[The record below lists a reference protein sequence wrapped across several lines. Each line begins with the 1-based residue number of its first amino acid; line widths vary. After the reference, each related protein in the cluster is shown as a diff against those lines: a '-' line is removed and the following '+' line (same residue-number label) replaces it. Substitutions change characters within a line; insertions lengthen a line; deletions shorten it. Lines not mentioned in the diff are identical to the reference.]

1 MMQTMSEPRQTDAAD
16 VPLDEKTREAIREG
30 LAQAERREF
39 VPDETVQAYNKRHG
53 I

>member
-1 MMQTMSEPRQTDAAD
+1 MPKRQPPDAAD

-30 LAQAERREF
+30 LAQARRGEF
-39 VPDETVQAYNKRHG
+39 VPDEAVKG

>member
-1 MMQTMSEPRQTDAAD
+1 MRFMRNPPPPDEAD

-30 LAQAERREF
+30 LAQAECEEF
-39 VPDETVQAYNKRHG
+39 VSDDVVKRSNKRHG

>member
-1 MMQTMSEPRQTDAAD
+1 MQMMSKRRPADPAD

-39 VPDETVQAYNKRHG
+39 VPDDVVKESNKQHG